1 MTYLEIKSLEDI
13 KDPEGFLKEY
23 HKARNDLTELRA
35 ENKRLTTELESKSDD
50 EAGKWKDRALK
61 AEAKTTLE
69 AQGIKNAERI
79 LKYLDLEGVDFDD
92 EGNLTGL
99 DDKVT
104 EVKTDFPELFDTK
117 RRAGRNSAD
126 IHDQNPSKREL
137 SPSELQVAAIYGE

>member
-1 MTYLEIKSLEDI
+1 MDEIKSLDDI
-13 KDPEGFLKEY
+13 KDPEGFLKAY
-23 HKARNDLTELRA
+23 AKARQDLSDLRA
-35 ENKRLTTELESKSDD
+35 DNKRLTTELEAKSDD
-50 EAGKWKDRALK
+50 EVSKWKERALK

-79 LKYLDLEGVDFDD
+79 LKYLNLEGVDFDED
-92 EGNLTGL
+92 GNLTGL

-126 IHDQNPSKREL
+126 IHDQNPPKREL
-137 SPSELQVAAIYGE
+137 SPSELQVAAIYGD